1 MDLRAEERAG
11 APAPSWRTAQRD
23 LRGRADGAEARPFP
37 VARPALARLASFLGK
52 AISAGLKCQRTEEE
66 KLKSGSRSWKDR
78 WIKAHQSD
86 RGLPAEFA
94 DPEGAGGRGQSG

>member
-11 APAPSWRTAQRD
+11 APVPSWRSAQRD

-66 KLKSGSRSWKDR
+66 KLKSGSRSW
-78 WIKAHQSD
+78 IKAHQSD